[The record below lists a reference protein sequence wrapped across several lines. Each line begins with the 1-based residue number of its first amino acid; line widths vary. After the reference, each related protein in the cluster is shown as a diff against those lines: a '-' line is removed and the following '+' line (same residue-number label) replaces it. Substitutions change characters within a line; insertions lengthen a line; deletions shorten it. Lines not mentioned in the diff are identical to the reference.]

1 MIAFGASSYAVLGM
15 MYFVLTVMLLT
26 SWRGPR
32 IGGYLIGAG
41 IAAAS
46 KKRPIINAV
55 ISRFRCANSDVYLP
69 HGSGRIFQISE
80 HNKDIK

>member
-32 IGGYLIGAG
+32 IGGYLIGTG
-41 IAAAS
+41 IAAAP
-46 KKRPIINAV
+46 KKRPIINRLSRVSDLPIQVKPHLVPLVWAV
-55 ISRFRCANSDVYLP
+55 
-69 HGSGRIFQISE
+69 GSPRGYR
-80 HNKDIK
+80 